1 MSWFVCLSLCKRT
14 SGLNGLRLSLR
25 WWVVKVTHLCSL
37 CIFSSFE
44 RVQEAFFSAEVVWSV
59 FDACFAHS
67 FDDGF
72 AAACDTWQ
80 HLTPCDKPGPKQG
93 MQTLHAEQPAF
104 HPPLGTPNAWH
115 FVSFFDWDSC
125 VFFRSKNIIP
135 KQTKLE
141 SSRDPS
147 AISARW
153 NSNRPGPYLTLHGPL
168 VAKLGW
174 KAYSLCTIS
183 TFSDMIFVDEACCL
197 GCCKTVLQNL
207 VVHPGAHMP

>member
-1 MSWFVCLSLCKRT
+1 MSCESY
-14 SGLNGLRLSLR
+14 SP
-25 WWVVKVTHLCSL
+25 
-37 CIFSSFE
+37 IQPM
-44 RVQEAFFSAEVVWSV
+44 RVQEAFFSAEVVGSV

-72 AAACDTWQ
+72 ATACDTWQ
-80 HLTPCDKPGPKQG
+80 LLTPCDKPGPKQG

-125 VFFRSKNIIP
+125 GFFQSKNIIP
-135 KQTKLE
+135 KHTKLE

-153 NSNRPGPYLTLHGPL
+153 NSNRPGPYLTLHCPL
-168 VAKLGW
+168 VAKEVTLDGKHIPYAQYLRSQTW
-174 KAYSLCTIS
+174 FL
-183 TFSDMIFVDEACCL
+183 
-197 GCCKTVLQNL
+197 
-207 VVHPGAHMP
+207 